1 MVVAWS
7 SDVAPPA
14 DRGRRYEDLDQLVME
29 LLLGAR

>member
-7 SDVAPPA
+7 SDVAA
-14 DRGRRYEDLDQLVME
+14 SAGRGRRYEDLDQLVME